1 MLLAPSIKNLIIV
14 PDGVLCYLPFETLIL
29 GESEKG
35 KATFLIENFQVSY
48 APSVTSL
55 ALLAGRRPATGEPGR
70 ILALGDPVYASA
82 RPHTSPGQKTEGD
95 VLREI
100 YQDNGFEFSR
110 LPYSRREVLGIAS
123 AFRDKNVDLLTGWE
137 AREDFVKTHPLENY
151 RIIHFACHGFL
162 DESAPHRSAL
172 VLSLDSD
179 LEEDG
184 FLQAREVYE
193 LRLKAD
199 LVVLSACQT
208 GRGRLESGEGL
219 LGLPR
224 MFFYAGARATI
235 SSLWK
240 ITDRSTAS
248 LMQALYEQL
257 AAGADA
263 GRALRKAKL
272 EMLKTK
278 FAHPF
283 YWGGFVLHGEY
294 RRAK

>member
-1 MLLAPSIKNLIIV
+1 
-14 PDGVLCYLPFETLIL
+14 
-29 GESEKG
+29 
-35 KATFLIENFQVSY
+35 
-48 APSVTSL
+48 
-55 ALLAGRRPATGEPGR
+55 
-70 ILALGDPVYASA
+70 
-82 RPHTSPGQKTEGD
+82 

-123 AFRDKNVDLLTGWE
+123 AFGDKNVDLLTGWE
-137 AREDFVKTHPLENY
+137 AREDFVKTHSLENY

-179 LEEDG
+179 PEEDG

-208 GRGRLESGEGL
+208 GRGRLEGGEGL

-248 LMQALYEQL
+248 LMRALYEQL

-272 EMLKTK
+272 EMLRSK

-294 RRAK
+294 RPSK